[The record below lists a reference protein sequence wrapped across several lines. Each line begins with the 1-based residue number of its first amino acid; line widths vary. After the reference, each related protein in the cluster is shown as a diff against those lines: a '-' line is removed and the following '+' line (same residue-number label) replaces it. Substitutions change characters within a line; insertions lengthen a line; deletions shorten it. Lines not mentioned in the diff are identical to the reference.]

1 MPVDFSR
8 VDTST
13 AMGASVRSDA
23 TASRTWAPAARNV
36 FVITGA
42 ALAASSDASWR
53 PSPEDAL
60 ARLGDGS
67 WGGFV
72 AGTGDGDRYMFFVE
86 GAGSRGWKRG
96 PNARELS
103 LLR

>member
-13 AMGASVRSDA
+13 AMGASVRSDG
-23 TASRTWAPAARNV
+23 TAFRTWAPHAHNV

-42 ALAASSDASWR
+42 ALAASTDASWR

-72 AGTGDGDRYMFFVE
+72 PGTGDGDRYMFFVE
-86 GAGSRGWKRG
+86 GAGSCAWKRD
-96 PNARELS
+96 P
-103 LLR
+103 